1 MKIVPVLMADDDP
14 VDQVLTMEAFEEAR
28 ALNPLIFV
36 DDGAELMKYLRREP
50 PYTDEVRYPLPGL
63 ILLDLNMPKKDGK
76 ECLAE
81 IRSDPQLKHLP
92 VIVMTTSNREEEV
105 FSSYN
110 LGANS
115 YITKPV
121 DFEKLVAHVKA
132 LNAYWCSIVE
142 LPSG

>member
-14 VDQVLTMEAFEEAR
+14 VDQVLTREAFEEAK
-28 ALNPLIFV
+28 ALNPLFFV
-36 DDGAELMKYLRREP
+36 DDGVELMRYLRREP
-50 PYTDEVRYPLPGL
+50 PYTEEACYPRPGL
-63 ILLDLNMPKKDGK
+63 VLLDLNMPLKDGR

-81 IRSDPQLKHLP
+81 IRKDPELRHLP

-105 FSSYN
+105 FTSYE

-121 DFEKLVAHVKA
+121 DFQKLVDQVKA